1 MTGVEDHYTR
11 PEIPSNY
18 SLKQN
23 YPNPFNP
30 STRIEY
36 SLPMSANVKVTIYN
50 LLGEVV
56 NVLVNSQQIAGSHS
70 VVWNSQ
76 DANGNKVGSGVYF
89 YELKANGTNGS
100 DFTQIRKM
108 ILLK

>member
-1 MTGVEDHYTR
+1 LPTD
-11 PEIPSNY
+11 Y

-36 SLPMSANVKVTIYN
+36 TLPVSAGVKVVIYN
-50 LLGEVV
+50 LLGEIV
-56 NVLVNSQQIAGSHS
+56 NVLVDRQQNAGSHT
-70 VVWNSQ
+70 VTWNSE
-76 DANGNKVGSGVYF
+76 DIHGNKVGSGVYF
-89 YELKANGTNGS
+89 YELKANGSNGS
-100 DFTQIRKM
+100 GFTQIRKM

>member
-1 MTGVEDHYTR
+1 MEPADK
-11 PEIPSNY
+11 PQMPKDY

-30 STRIEY
+30 STKIEY
-36 SLPMSANVKVTIYN
+36 TLPVAASVKVVIYN

-56 NVLVNSQQIAGSHS
+56 DVLINSQQNAGIHT
-70 VVWNSQ
+70 VVWNSE
-76 DANGNKVGSGVYF
+76 DSHGNKVGSGVYF
-89 YELKANGTNGS
+89 YELKANSSNGS
-100 DFTQIRKM
+100 DFTQVRKM